1 MLYSV
6 GMENK
11 RGAPTKPP
19 EERRSVLLPIRVTEA
34 EKAELEA
41 AADGKLS
48 TWARDLLLRSARR
61 KRR

>member
-1 MLYSV
+1 
-6 GMENK
+6 METK

-19 EERRSVLLPIRVTEA
+19 EERRSVLVPIRVTEA

-48 TWARDLLLRSARR
+48 TWARDLLLRAARR